1 VTETAEPKFVPDVAA
16 PEVAFWVGIAHWQ
29 GGRHLDA
36 VEVFEEL
43 WAGEVGA
50 RRRFLQGLIHAGMAS
65 YYLTRQDWPS
75 AASKLASAAGLLA
88 DAGDAVP
95 GVDGN
100 TLRDGIAEARAALA
114 QRRTSGGWH
123 PAAIPLPRLIPD
135 GAVAEDGDGD

>member
-1 VTETAEPKFVPDVAA
+1 MSETAEPESVADAAA
-16 PEVAFWVGIAHWQ
+16 PDVAFWVGVAHWQ
-29 GGRHLDA
+29 EGRYLDA

-50 RRRFLQGLIHAGMAS
+50 QRRFLQGLIHAAMGS

-88 DAGDAVP
+88 NAQDDLP
-95 GVDGN
+95 GVDG
-100 TLRDGIAEARAALA
+100 TRLRDGIGEARAALERNRA
-114 QRRTSGGWH
+114 IGAEH
-123 PAAIPLPRLIPD
+123 PAAISLPRLVRD